1 MIDDT
6 EDKGKAIAVE
16 PDDSGGDGDEGEE
29 EEDMPPD
36 LADLSPAE
44 QQAAIKKRACSKMFF
59 GSVLV
64 CLFSDPMCD
73 LLGTM
78 GDKAGI
84 PAFYVSFLIAP
95 LASNA
100 SELTAAMKMAAKKT
114 QGSMKES
121 LSTLCGAA

>member
-44 QQAAIKKRACSKMFF
+44 QQAAIKKRACTKLFL

-64 CLFSDPMCD
+64 LLFSDPMCD

-78 GDKAGI
+78 GDKLASEMGI
-84 PAFYVSFLIAP
+84 PNPSFYISFLIAP

-100 SELTAAMKMAAKKT
+100 SELV
-114 QGSMKES
+114 S
-121 LSTLCGAA
+121 